1 MEKIEESRSKDGKY
15 IIQKVTRS
23 DGTVDFRITPINN
36 PKEST
41 TKPTG
46 K

>member
-1 MEKIEESRSKDGKY
+1 MEKIEESRSKDGNY
-15 IIQKVTRS
+15 IIQKVTYPN
-23 DGTVDFRITPINN
+23 GTVDFRIIPINN